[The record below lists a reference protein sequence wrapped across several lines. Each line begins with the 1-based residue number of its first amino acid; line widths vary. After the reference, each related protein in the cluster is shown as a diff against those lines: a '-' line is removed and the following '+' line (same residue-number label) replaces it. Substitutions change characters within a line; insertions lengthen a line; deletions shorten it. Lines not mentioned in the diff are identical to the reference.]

1 MEEKLKRAFKNLS
14 GYTIMATEKAI
25 LELGES
31 ILDKRNESFKK
42 HLERRQKELERDL
55 KIIRNHLEK

>member
-1 MEEKLKRAFKNLS
+1 MEEKLKRAFKNLL

-42 HLERRQKELERDL
+42 HLERRQKDLERDL